1 MKKDIIKYKI
11 YIIISEILMIMGG
24 IMIGIGLVG
33 VIMFWMIK

>member
-11 YIIISEILMIMGG
+11 YIIIGEILMIMGG